1 MNQDELIAKL
11 TPAIGLRRQ
20 LNPRIN
26 PASAECADPILA
38 VRQLYPSERTCS
50 DETLDTILLE
60 HEIDAK
66 HEHPYGLLAASSHAI
81 RLTWFPGSDPTTI
94 RLLAEGISVTAHKP
108 IAYVQIFHG
117 SEHQITAAVAAAKA
131 ADAWTDDDLTT

>member
-1 MNQDELIAKL
+1 M
-11 TPAIGLRRQ
+11 RRS
-20 LNPRIN
+20 NPCR
-26 PASAECADPILA
+26 PTVVS
-38 VRQLYPSERTCS
+38 SGRTCS

-117 SEHQITAAVAAAKA
+117 PEDQITAAVATAKA

>member
-26 PASAECADPILA
+26 PASAECTDPILA

-94 RLLAEGISVTAHKP
+94 RLLAEGISVTTHKP

-117 SEHQITAAVAAAKA
+117 SEEQIAAAIDTAKA
-131 ADAWTDDDLTT
+131 VEAWTDDDLTT